1 MRDGALGTEQ
11 LKIEVEWK
19 PFQLNPPMPREG
31 MNRREY
37 RTRKFGSWEHSRML
51 DAQLRAAGAEVGIRF
66 AHDKIE
72 RTPNTLASHQLIW
85 LAGHYGR
92 QDAVVEARQAT
103 RDPFLQPILDLA
115 VPRMV
120 FDRTLLV
127 GDAAFIPR
135 PHTAASTSKA
145 AANAIAL
152 GETIRASSGDL
163 DTALGKWESAQL
175 TLGQRLE
182 AQGRMLGNRSQFS

>member
-1 MRDGALGTEQ
+1 
-11 LKIEVEWK
+11 
-19 PFQLNPPMPREG
+19 
-31 MNRREY
+31 
-37 RTRKFGSWEHSRML
+37 
-51 DAQLRAAGAEVGIRF
+51 
-66 AHDKIE
+66 
-72 RTPNTLASHQLIW
+72 
-85 LAGHYGR
+85 
-92 QDAVVEARQAT
+92 
-103 RDPFLQPILDLA
+103 
-115 VPRMV
+115 MV